1 MNRESENRT
10 RIRKKSTEGQKKEKQ
25 TAEENKII
33 GRTVKKRLK
42 RMRKYRKIQNKERE
56 KPSDIAVVCLPDL
69 QDLSCGELVSRGT
82 GEELQEQQQRNKNK
96 QKKRQRNER
105 LKNQIHIVTQE

>member
-33 GRTVKKRLK
+33 GRTVKKRL
-42 RMRKYRKIQNKERE
+42 
-56 KPSDIAVVCLPDL
+56 
-69 QDLSCGELVSRGT
+69 
-82 GEELQEQQQRNKNK
+82 
-96 QKKRQRNER
+96 
-105 LKNQIHIVTQE
+105 